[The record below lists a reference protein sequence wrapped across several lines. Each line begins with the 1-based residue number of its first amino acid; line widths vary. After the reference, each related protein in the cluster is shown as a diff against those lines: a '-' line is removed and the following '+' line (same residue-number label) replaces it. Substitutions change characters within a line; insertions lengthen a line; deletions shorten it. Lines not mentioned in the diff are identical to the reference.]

1 MGAPIAITTCPGSEP
16 RRSCNRCR
24 RRRSPRRPS
33 RPWWPRLLRPGGG
46 GFTGRG
52 AVSGAGSQKRRG
64 CQPRRGVPGA
74 GLVRTFAIVAALDQS
89 AMPPANIA
97 RITVPVCSCAIRSV
111 RCNPS
116 GALVVWRKPLR
127 CPRKN
132 ERPAALAPFRSADG
146 TAVGCTLPEHESLA
160 GAHRAKSGL
169 ISRTEARPAHA
180 RRRRS
185 SSGARDAR
193 TSESGYVIVDGR

>member
-1 MGAPIAITTCPGSEP
+1 MGAPIAITSCPGSEP

-33 RPWWPRLLRPGGG
+33 RPWWPRLLRPGGRGSRG
-46 GFTGRG
+46 GDGGQRGGIAKTKRVPTATGLR
-52 AVSGAGSQKRRG
+52 
-64 CQPRRGVPGA
+64 GA
-74 GLVRTFAIVAALDQS
+74 GLVRTFATVAALDQR

-116 GALVVWRKPLR
+116 GALVMWRKPLR